1 MSCVGSLSQGTPGRK
16 SLRSAQA
23 PDPTVIS
30 AGHTPAATSSAQRQE
45 QNMELVGGSP
55 KGEKV
60 IQARAE
66 ENQAKNSDCVIMSHH
81 HRC

>member
-1 MSCVGSLSQGTPGRK
+1 MSCVDSLSQRTPGRK

-23 PDPTVIS
+23 PDPSAIS
-30 AGHTPAATSSAQRQE
+30 AGHTPAATSSAQTQE
-45 QNMELVGGSP
+45 QDMKRAGGGP
-55 KGEKV
+55 KGEEV